1 MLLPEGER
9 TFSCT
14 LHGQEVQL
22 VCHDVMQLSTLQ
34 RSLAKGYGH
43 YSLCVCCSLIL
54 MCEWACRPLTINING
69 CGLQT

>member
-1 MLLPEGER
+1 MSLILMEQMLYLLIAARDANVSQAVLLPEGER

-34 RSLAKGYGH
+34 RLLAKGYGH
-43 YSLCVCCSLIL
+43 YSLCVC
-54 MCEWACRPLTINING
+54 
-69 CGLQT
+69 